1 MVDVTNDPLGLTAEQ
16 RVYSDLQ
23 EWIDDL
29 PERLAANRK
38 LIEDLPPGSIV
49 HVSGQPARTREQM
62 LEVMW

>member
-1 MVDVTNDPLGLTAEQ
+1 MVDVTDDPLGLTPDQ

-49 HVSGQPARTREQM
+49 HVAGQPDRTREQM